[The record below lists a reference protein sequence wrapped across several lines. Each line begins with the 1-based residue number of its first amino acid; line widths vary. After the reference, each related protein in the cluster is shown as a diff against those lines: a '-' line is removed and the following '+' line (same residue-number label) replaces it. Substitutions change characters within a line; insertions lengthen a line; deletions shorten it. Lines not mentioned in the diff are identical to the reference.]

1 MSTRQRLT
9 HETAAPPLTGASLV
23 LARGVDGGV
32 SHGEDIAARRLRELS
47 QRLSAT
53 EKVALAADDDSKLEK
68 SDAQFEPVS
77 LAAILALG
85 RQQTPDTPDDQIVES
100 AADARP
106 LVAIPAPTEAPSPE
120 PASADNHIEPASL
133 PVPFVGPKPAEPL
146 RLSGEVLLE
155 HDETPPSEPSEQV
168 SFAPTADN
176 DAAPDDNPPLLLADQ
191 SETDIRLVDL
201 IRRQQS
207 LLDQLNSF
215 PPSYQPPPDEV
226 AEAAPA
232 APAETPRSVIELLA
246 PPPATAPPE
255 VREVREAREREVR
268 EEAPPPFPPRKDTR
282 THREPPRLATPAA
295 RERTDE
301 PAAADLPQQSPM
313 IIQRARA
320 ERSVRRGPVVAAP
333 PSAVPAFL
341 AGLAVALVVAGV
353 LFAIL

>member
-1 MSTRQRLT
+1 M
-9 HETAAPPLTGASLV
+9 
-23 LARGVDGGV
+23 LARAVDGGV
-32 SHGEDIAARRLRELS
+32 SLSEDIAARRLRELS
-47 QRLSAT
+47 QRLSAPET
-53 EKVALAADDDSKLEK
+53 VALAADDDSRLEK
-68 SDAQFEPVS
+68 SDAEFEPVS

-85 RQQTPDTPDDQIVES
+85 RRQTPDTPDDALVES

-106 LVAIPAPTEAPSPE
+106 LVSLPAPTDAPPPE
-120 PASADNHIEPASL
+120 PARADTHIEPATL
-133 PVPFVGPKPAEPL
+133 PVPVVALEPAEPL
-146 RLSGEVLLE
+146 LLAGEVLLAP
-155 HDETPPSEPSEQV
+155 HETPSSEPSEQV
-168 SFAPTADN
+168 SFGPVVGN
-176 DAAPDDNPPLLLADQ
+176 DAASDEDPPLLLADQ
-191 SETDIRLVDL
+191 SATDIRLVDL

-215 PPSYQPPPDEV
+215 PPSYTPPEEMPES
-226 AEAAPA
+226 APA

-246 PPPATAPPE
+246 PPAPAAPPE
-255 VREVREAREREVR
+255 VREVRE
-268 EEAPPPFPPRKDTR
+268 EAPPPLPPRKDTH
-282 THREPPRLATPAA
+282 THREPPRLAAPAA

-341 AGLAVALVVAGV
+341 AGLAAALVVAGV

>member
-9 HETAAPPLTGASLV
+9 HETAAPPLAGGSLV
-23 LARGVDGGV
+23 LARAVDGGV
-32 SHGEDIAARRLRELS
+32 SLSEDIAARRLRELS
-47 QRLSAT
+47 QRLSAPET
-53 EKVALAADDDSKLEK
+53 VALAADDDSKLEK
-68 SDAQFEPVS
+68 SDAEFQPVS

-85 RQQTPDTPDDQIVES
+85 RRQTPDTPDDALVES
-100 AADARP
+100 AAAARP
-106 LVAIPAPTEAPSPE
+106 LVSIPAPTDALSPE
-120 PASADNHIEPASL
+120 PARADTHIEPATL
-133 PVPFVGPKPAEPL
+133 PVPVVALEPAEPL
-146 RLSGEVLLE
+146 LLAP
-155 HDETPPSEPSEQV
+155 HETPSSEPSEQV
-168 SFAPTADN
+168 SLDPMADN
-176 DAAPDDNPPLLLADQ
+176 DAAPDENSPLLLADQ
-191 SETDIRLVDL
+191 SATDIRLVDL

-215 PPSYQPPPDEV
+215 PPSYTPPEEMPES
-226 AEAAPA
+226 APA

-246 PPPATAPPE
+246 PPAPAAPPE
-255 VREVREAREREVR
+255 VREVRE
-268 EEAPPPFPPRKDTR
+268 EAPPPLPPRKDTH
-282 THREPPRLATPAA
+282 THREPPRLAAPAA